1 MLPGVVVDLSGV
13 AGGGAVLV
21 LYSGQLARV
30 VGVAVGAAA
39 EATSWHRVQGLGEV
53 SGALQHDL
61 EVVRVKRTVMTIMMM
76 MIMMTI
82 KIVTAKEIMMM
93 VTSLG
98 SLSGSPGCLG
108 TSLLSREKP

>member
-1 MLPGVVVDLSGV
+1 MLPGVVVDLPGV
-13 AGGGAVLV
+13 ASGGAVLV

-39 EATSWHRVQGLGEV
+39 EATSGHRVQGLGEV

-61 EVVRVKRTVMTIMMM
+61 EVVRVKRTVMTIM
-76 MIMMTI
+76 IMMTI
-82 KIVTAKEIMMM
+82 KIVIAKEIMML